1 MQPCNGLIS
10 SFQSCMKQTCPC
22 SYFRA
27 AHCDFL
33 LSFAANLQ
41 KTVTKMLLTC
51 VSGWVTRSRA
61 EVKWDLEIGP
71 LLWHEKLLQLARTR
85 RSAAGEHPDLLT
97 ERCNAPPPLIAA
109 GSVCHV
115 QGAAGVAFFFADE
128 IRSQG
133 TFPSLVITIPLLLKP
148 PPRCVCARQCGYVG
162 TCESVGVLEKRD
174 RWRECESRQE
184 RRIKE
189 GTEMCTPF
197 SWWSDRVTC
206 FCTLEAKCRT
216 CLFMKDRKSRRLLVK
231 EWRKSITY
239 MWHAYVMLA
248 SVCVLIAWRWVN

>member
-133 TFPSLVITIPLLLKP
+133 TFPSLVITIPLLLKTP
-148 PPRCVCARQCGYVG
+148 PPPLCLCETMWLCRHMWECGCVG
-162 TCESVGVLEKRD
+162 EKRQMEGV
-174 RWRECESRQE
+174 WKQAREEDKGRYRDVHAFLLMVGSCHMFLHIRSKMPHMPIYE
-184 RRIKE
+184 RPQIKATVGKGMTEKHNIHVARI
-189 GTEMCTPF
+189 CN
-197 SWWSDRVTC
+197 
-206 FCTLEAKCRT
+206 
-216 CLFMKDRKSRRLLVK
+216 
-231 EWRKSITY
+231 
-239 MWHAYVMLA
+239 A
-248 SVCVLIAWRWVN
+248 SVSVCLNSLAVG